1 MCILSRGQSSSTTII
16 PYASANLVP
25 NSNESSVMHGATI
38 DPTIS
43 LSLSLGLSLSAVSFH
58 QATTESIKAS
68 IGNVGDKT
76 INNGLS
82 SQSLMVV
89 MCNRWQCFARW

>member
-1 MCILSRGQSSSTTII
+1 MCLLNRGQSYSDAVI

-58 QATTESIKAS
+58 QAAKELIKAKHS
-68 IGNVGDKT
+68 KY
-76 INNGLS
+76 
-82 SQSLMVV
+82 
-89 MCNRWQCFARW
+89 W